1 MTRKGALALG
11 LATLMLAAAGPACAH
26 GDKGR
31 HDDHH
36 HGHKGKAYGPVDFG
50 AQTQKLLR
58 ARSEKLFGFEGP
70 IAEPA
75 DDGDYVPR
83 EAARARDRVKL
94 AKGLHAH
101 FLSRH
106 GASPSDMIA
115 FWPNPYH
122 YSHLIFCVE
131 GGRNSDGSNV
141 SIQRVQVNTGEVETI
156 LYGMGRCDPPR
167 TTPWGTVI
175 VGEEQDDGGLYEIID
190 PLHTTG
196 QWIADRA
203 TGDIRDGIG
212 SATPSANVVK
222 RPAMPTIAWEG
233 IGVLA
238 SGVVYGGDELRPGT
252 GVLDSDG
259 GGLFK
264 FVPDAPAG
272 GGPISDLSD
281 SPLAAGRVY
290 AFATSCVDTG
300 SSSFPQY
307 GQGCEVGQGA
317 WVRVDAATARGDAD
331 ATGATGY
338 YRPEDMDI
346 DPLYEG
352 DGVRFC
358 WTNTQNEGAES
369 YAEVMCIVDT
379 MPIPG
384 GSTDV
389 VDGRTGL
396 SYLGD
401 SGDFA
406 YATANRFVEGDARF
420 NSFDNLAFQPHTGN
434 LYVIEDHP
442 FGEVYACLPDGADRD
457 IKTDGCV
464 PMLSVIDP
472 DAEPTGFIFDGTG
485 RVAFVHIQHG
495 EQPDALRDF
504 TSNPVNG
511 ATDDML
517 MITGFKVRR

>member
-26 GDKGR
+26 GDEGR

-36 HGHKGKAYGPVDFG
+36 KGYGHIDFG
-50 AQTQKLLR
+50 AQTEKLLR
-58 ARSEKLFGFEGP
+58 AQSEKLFGFEGP
-70 IAEPA
+70 IAGPA
-75 DDGDYVPR
+75 DESDYVPR
-83 EAARARDRVKL
+83 EAAAAGDRVKL
-94 AKGLHAH
+94 ARGLHAH
-101 FLSRH
+101 FVTRNT
-106 GASPSDMIA
+106 ASPADMIA
-115 FWPNPYH
+115 FWPDPYH
-122 YSHLIFCVE
+122 YTHLIVCIE
-131 GGRNSDGSNV
+131 GGRNGEGNNPSV
-141 SIQRVQVNTGEVETI
+141 QRVNVNTGEVETI
-156 LYGMGRCDPPR
+156 LYGLSRCDPPR

-175 VGEEQDDGGLYEIID
+175 AGEEQDDGGMYEIID
-190 PLHTTG
+190 PLSTTG
-196 QWIADRA
+196 HWIADRA

-222 RPAMPTIAWEG
+222 RTALPVIAWEG
-233 IGVLA
+233 VGALD
-238 SGVVYGGDELRPGT
+238 SGVVYGGDELRPGS

-264 FVPDAPAG
+264 FVPDVPAT
-272 GGPISDLSD
+272 GGPISDLDD

-290 AFATSCVDTG
+290 AFTASCVSAT

-331 ATGATGY
+331 AVGATGY

-346 DPLYEG
+346 DPAYDG

-358 WTNTQNEGAES
+358 WTNTESESAHS

-379 MPIPG
+379 MPLPAD
-384 GSTDV
+384 SADV

-401 SGDFA
+401 AGDFA

-420 NSFDNLAFQPHTGN
+420 NSFDNIAFQPHTGN

-442 FGEVYACLPDGADRD
+442 FGEVYACLPDEADRD

-472 DAEPTGFIFDGTG
+472 DAEPTGFIFDATG
-485 RVAFVHIQHG
+485 RVAYVNIQHG
-495 EQPDALRDF
+495 EQPDVLRDF

-511 ATDDML
+511 ATDDLL
-517 MITGFKVRR
+517 MITGFKVRRH